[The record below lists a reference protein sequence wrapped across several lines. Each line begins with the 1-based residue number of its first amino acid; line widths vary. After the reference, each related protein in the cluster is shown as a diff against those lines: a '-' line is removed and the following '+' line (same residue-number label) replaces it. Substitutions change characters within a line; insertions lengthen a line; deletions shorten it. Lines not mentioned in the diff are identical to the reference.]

1 MTESKT
7 AKPSIPPTA
16 LRWIAF
22 AIALVGVYLSNDLLA
37 LHSGSKS
44 DQGWLSGNCVD
55 GEKGCS
61 KVASSRW
68 SMIPPGP
75 EISEDTPNAIQAR
88 RDAGGIPVA
97 ALGLFYWLFLAVYLG
112 VIGSPSWPVRKLH
125 LVLIGVNVLGLIGS
139 LVYLSIMWG
148 VIGETCKFC
157 LFTHL
162 CNFAIA
168 PLIWKL
174 RPVEPK
180 FPEEGGGLVKPV
192 LPFPDVTLGVVCLL
206 LFFSA
211 SWAQWNSYQ
220 AKIGRSHK
228 DQIVEVQKSLE
239 SVNAELASV
248 ATLRSDYQELQ
259 QRFEAL
265 SRKELD
271 LEAMKEQLKR
281 FETIA
286 DDMERVDA
294 VFMAQE
300 KQDLGVRDDDPKI
313 TPRLG
318 ANGRTGRY
326 MQIAIWSDIECPNCA
341 RFHDFLKSEVMPL
354 YNGHLEI
361 VHKYYPARDHAHA
374 LPMSKALE
382 AARMQG
388 NEKYWELHEYL
399 HNRRNNLGAVDL
411 TEAAIAVGLDVD
423 RFLSEKES
431 PQVLRRIQEDIRQA
445 QKVGVRGTPAV
456 YLNGRPVDRL
466 FRSNIGWWKIRV
478 DILKAA
484 RERSKQPW

>member
-1 MTESKT
+1 MTTESKA
-7 AKPSIPPTA
+7 AKPAISPTA

-22 AIALVGVYLSNDLLA
+22 AIALVGIYLSNDLLA

-44 DQGWLSGNCVD
+44 DQGWLSGNCVE

-75 EISEDTPNAIQAR
+75 EIAEDSPNAIQAR

-97 ALGLFYWLFLAVYLG
+97 AMGLFYWLFLSVYLG

-125 LVLIGVNVLGLIGS
+125 LALIGINALGLIAS
-139 LVYLSIMWG
+139 LIYLIIMWA
-148 VIGETCKFC
+148 VIGETCDIC
-157 LFTHL
+157 LGTHI

-192 LPFPDVTLGVVCLL
+192 LPFPDATLGVVCLL
-206 LFFSA
+206 LFMTA

-220 AKIGRSHK
+220 AKIGRSHQE
-228 DQIVEVQKSLE
+228 QIE
-239 SVNAELASV
+239 S
-248 ATLRSDYQELQ
+248 TK
-259 QRFEAL
+259 EAL
-265 SRKELD
+265 ARNQSEMDALSGIQAAYVELEQKYKD
-271 LEAMKEQLKR
+271 LAGDLDPEQLEQFKK
-281 FETIA
+281 IA
-286 DDMERVDA
+286 EDMEKLDA
-294 VFMAQE
+294 LHMGQE
-300 KQDLGVRDDDPKI
+300 KMEIGVRDDDPKI
-313 TPRLG
+313 RPRLG

-341 RFHDFLKSEVMPL
+341 RFHDFLKNELMPL
-354 YNGHLEI
+354 YNGHLEV
-361 VHKYYPARDHAHA
+361 VHKYYPARDHKHA

-399 HNRRNNLGAVDL
+399 HNRRENLGAVDL
-411 TEAAIAVGLDVD
+411 TEAALAVGLDIN
-423 RFLSEKES
+423 RFNADKES
-431 PQVLRRIQEDIRQA
+431 RAVLMRIQGDIDQA
-445 QKVGVRGTPAV
+445 RKAGVKGTPAV

-466 FRSNIGWWKIRV
+466 FRSNIGWWKLKV
-478 DILKAA
+478 DVLKSVRA
-484 RERSKQPW
+484 RSNQPW